1 MDNINQQQ
9 LISKD
14 SQSNPKNNSKH
25 QLMDN
30 INQQQIT
37 NDSQLINNQLWP

>member
-9 LISKD
+9 LISND
-14 SQSNPKNNSKH
+14 SQSNPKNNSKR

>member
-9 LISKD
+9 LISKN
-14 SQSNPKNNSKH
+14 SHLNPKNNSKR